1 MIRKSSWLVGSSKA
15 VKSMILELLSPL
27 ATLHPAHFLAA
38 VGVAW
43 SDCPAPSPMRGV
55 LVELISSL
63 RMFPTSTL
71 ISTLRLV
78 IKSPPAMAGI
88 GIRRSGR
95 LLLSRKVHEKML

>member
-1 MIRKSSWLVGSSKA
+1 VGSSKA

-43 SDCPAPSPMRGV
+43 AEQDGGSSATGSTSSATGPMRSV

-63 RMFPTSTL
+63 RMFPTSTV
-71 ISTLRLV
+71 IATLRQV
-78 IKSPPAMAGI
+78 IKSPPVIAGT
-88 GIRRSGR
+88 GIMGN
-95 LLLSRKVHEKML
+95 KITY